1 MKFAEGSFVTAI
13 KGYLIGAANV
23 VPGVSGGTFALIT
36 GIYQRTID
44 ALSAVLSL
52 KSWKLLFGGRGREFW
67 KAIDG
72 GFLIALAIGIVVSVF
87 TLARLITF
95 TLANYPV
102 ETWALFFGLIL
113 ASAWYMFADLLPLRL
128 KDILFAVAGIAAGV
142 VICTLSPTSTPDSPW
157 FIVICGA
164 VAVSSMILPGL
175 SGSLVLVLLSKYE
188 FILNAV
194 NTLDIPT
201 LLFFAAGC
209 VGGILAFSK
218 FLHWLLAR
226 FERPTMLVLLG
237 FVIGSLVKVWPWSN
251 PEAIAASQ
259 GVEIV
264 APKGLVS
271 FGTLSG
277 LGLELH
283 ILPAVL
289 WCAAGIGAVIL
300 IEYLSRRSSSK
311 QSK

>member
-1 MKFAEGSFVTAI
+1 MKSAESSFVTAI

-36 GIYQRTID
+36 GVFQRIID
-44 ALSAVLSL
+44 SLNAVLSI
-52 KSWKLLFGGRGREFW
+52 KSWKLLFSGRGREFW

-72 GFLIALAIGIVVSVF
+72 GFLLALAVGILVSVF

-113 ASAWYMFADLLPLRL
+113 ASAWYMFADLRPLRP
-128 KDILFAVAGIAAGV
+128 KDIAFALAGVAAGV
-142 VICTLSPTSTPDSPW
+142 VICTLSPARTPDSPW
-157 FIVICGA
+157 FLLVCGA

-175 SGSLVLVLLSKYE
+175 SGSLVLVLMSKYE

-194 NTLDIPT
+194 NDFNLQV
-201 LLFFAAGC
+201 LLIFAAGC
-209 VGGILAFSK
+209 VVGILAFSK
-218 FLHWLLAR
+218 FLHWLMAR
-226 FERPTMLVLLG
+226 YERPTMIVLLG
-237 FVIGSLVKVWPWSN
+237 FVTGSLVKVWPWSN
-251 PEAIAASQ
+251 AEAIASSQ
-259 GVEIV
+259 GIAIEQHS
-264 APKGLVS
+264 GLAS
-271 FGTLSG
+271 FSTLTD

-283 ILPAVL
+283 ILPAIL

-300 IEYLSRRSSSK
+300 IESLSRRSK
-311 QSK
+311 NQSK